1 MARKVKAKTVLYILV
16 FGGLAL
22 VALALLAGKPKLAFA
37 IALVDP
43 VLPP

>member
-1 MARKVKAKTVLYILV
+1 MARKVKAETVLFVLV

-37 IALVDP
+37 IAVIDP
-43 VLPP
+43 ALPP